1 MSSRLAIDGG
11 ERAVKTPLPPM
22 FPGGMRIGVEEEQAV
37 LNVLRS
43 RRLFRYYGPMS
54 GLSQTDLFEQ
64 EFAAHMGAA
73 YALAVSSGTAALMCA
88 MAGLGIG
95 PGDEVIVPAYT
106 WIATASAAV
115 ALGAVP
121 VIAEIDESLTID
133 PADVERKITP
143 YTRAIVA
150 VHMRGSP
157 CQMDLLTNV
166 AKRYGVAL
174 IEDTAQA
181 TGASF
186 RGNRLG
192 TWGDAGAFSL
202 QFNKIITSGEGGV
215 LITNNHALYK
225 RAIMYHDVVGG
236 QRHHIPPDE
245 VTLGINFRMSELQAA
260 VALAQLGKLE
270 GLLADM
276 RHNHAAIAERI
287 ADRVRASGSAFR
299 RLNDPAGDAGLAL
312 IMLLPTAERA
322 RWAVEALRAEGVSA
336 MALYHPDIEDYH
348 VYCYWAPIMN
358 RKTWSEQG
366 GPWRWASRAITYTRD
381 MCPRSLDLLSRSVH
395 IDVSPDLSESQVEE
409 VSNALKKVLEAL

>member
-1 MSSRLAIDGG
+1 MSSKLAINGG
-11 ERAVKTPLPPM
+11 ERAIKTPLPPM

-37 LNVLRS
+37 LNILRS
-43 RRLFRYYGPMS
+43 KRLFRYYGPAP
-54 GLSQTDLFEQ
+54 GPSQTDLFEQ

-121 VIAEIDESLTID
+121 VIAEIDESLTLD

-143 YTRAIVA
+143 HTRAIAA

-157 CQMDLLTNV
+157 CRMDALTEI
-166 AKRYGVAL
+166 AQRRGVAL
-174 IEDTAQA
+174 IEDVAQA
-181 TGASF
+181 AGASF
-186 RGNRLG
+186 HGKRLG

-202 QFNKIITSGEGGV
+202 QFNKILTSGEGGV
-215 LITNNHALYK
+215 VLTNSHALYK

-236 QRHHIPPDE
+236 HRHHIPPDE
-245 VTLGINFRMSELQAA
+245 ILPGVNFRMSELQAA

-270 GLLADM
+270 GILADM
-276 RHNHAAIAERI
+276 RRNHAAIVARI
-287 ADRVRASGSAFR
+287 ADHVSSSGSALR
-299 RLNDPAGDAGLAL
+299 HLNDPAGDAGLAL
-312 IMLLPTAERA
+312 VLLLPSAERT
-322 RWAVEALRAEGVSA
+322 RWAVDALHAEGVGA
-336 MALYHPDIEDYH
+336 MALYRPDVEDYH
-348 VYCYWAPIMN
+348 VYCSWAPIMN

-366 GPWRWASRAITYTRD
+366 GPWRWAARTIEYAPD
-381 MCPRSLDLLSRSVH
+381 MCPRSLDLLSRALH
-395 IDVSPDLSESQVEE
+395 IDVSPDLSEAQIEE
-409 VSNALKKVLEAL
+409 VAEALNKVLEAL

>member
-1 MSSRLAIDGG
+1 MSPRLAIDGG

-22 FPGGMRIGVEEEQAV
+22 FPGGMRIGIEEERAV

-43 RRLFRYYGPMS
+43 KRLFRYYGPAP
-54 GLSQTDLFEQ
+54 GPSQTDLFEQ

-88 MAGLGIG
+88 MASLGIG

-121 VIAEIDESLTID
+121 VIAEIDESLTLD
-133 PADVERKITP
+133 PADVECHINSH
-143 YTRAIVA
+143 TRAIVA

-157 CQMDLLTNV
+157 CQMDALTEI
-166 AKRYGVAL
+166 AHRRGVAL
-174 IEDTAQA
+174 IEDVAQA
-181 TGASF
+181 AGASF
-186 RGNRLG
+186 HDKRLG
-192 TWGDAGAFSL
+192 TWGNVGAFSL
-202 QFNKIITSGEGGV
+202 QFNKIMTSGEGGV
-215 LITNNHALYK
+215 LLTNNHALYK

-236 QRHHIPPDE
+236 YRHHIPPDE
-245 VTLGINFRMSELQAA
+245 ILPGVNFRMSELQAA

-270 GLLADM
+270 GVLADM
-276 RHNHAAIAERI
+276 RCNHAAIVERI
-287 ADRVRASGSAFR
+287 ADRVQASGAMLR
-299 RLNDPAGDAGLAL
+299 RLHDPAGDAGLAL
-312 IMLLPTAERA
+312 VLLLPTAERA
-322 RWAVEALRAEGVSA
+322 RWAVDALRAEGVGA
-336 MALYHPDIEDYH
+336 MALYRPDIEDYH

-366 GPWRWASRAITYTRD
+366 DPWRWAPRVVEYAHD

-395 IDVSPDLSESQVEE
+395 IDISPDLSESQIEE
-409 VSNALKKVLEAL
+409 VADALKKVLEAL

>member
-1 MSSRLAIDGG
+1 MSSKLAIDGG

-22 FPGGMRIGVEEEQAV
+22 FPGGMRIGVEEERAV
-37 LNVLRS
+37 LNVLQS
-43 RRLFRYYGPMS
+43 KRLFRYYGPAP
-54 GLSQTDLFEQ
+54 GPSQTDLFEQ

-88 MAGLGIG
+88 MASLGVG

-121 VIAEIDESLTID
+121 VIAEIDESLTLD
-133 PADVERKITP
+133 TADVERKITP
-143 YTRAIVA
+143 HTRAIAA

-157 CQMDLLTNV
+157 CRMDALTEI
-166 AKRYGVAL
+166 AHRRGIAL
-174 IEDTAQA
+174 IEDVAQA
-181 TGASF
+181 AGASF
-186 RGNRLG
+186 HGKRLG

-215 LITNNHALYK
+215 VLTNSHALYK

-236 QRHHIPPDE
+236 YRHHIPPDE
-245 VTLGINFRMSELQAA
+245 ILPGINLRMSELQAA

-270 GLLADM
+270 GILADM
-276 RHNHAAIAERI
+276 RRNYAAIVERI
-287 ADRVRASGSAFR
+287 ADRVTSSGAMLR

-312 IMLLPTAERA
+312 VMLLPSAERT
-322 RWAVEALRAEGVSA
+322 RWTVDALRAEGVGA
-336 MALYHPDIEDYH
+336 MALYRPDVEDYH

-366 GPWRWASRAITYTRD
+366 GPWRWAARTIEYAPD
-381 MCPRSLDLLSRSVH
+381 MCPRSLDLLSRAIH
-395 IDVSPDLSESQVEE
+395 IDVSPDLSEAQIEE
-409 VSNALKKVLEAL
+409 VAEAVNKVLEAL